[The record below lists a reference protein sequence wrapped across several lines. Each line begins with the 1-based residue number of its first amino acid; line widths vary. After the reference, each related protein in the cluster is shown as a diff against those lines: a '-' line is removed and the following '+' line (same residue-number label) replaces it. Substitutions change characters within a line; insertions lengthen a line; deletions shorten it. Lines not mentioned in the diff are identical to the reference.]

1 MKNLQKICAKPSEIE
16 NYETG
21 LQLKDLNLDCIHH
34 LLPEKE
40 IEIAFEVEEMLR
52 CLGVKDIVPGAQIF
66 PVRKEIK
73 CLMVTIRKRFFKGSL
88 RESKIMR
95 PGSIVERNIMMVRE
109 NSVLLKRM
117 TSLLLNLML
126 SNIASSSE
134 CSSIAK

>member
-1 MKNLQKICAKPSEIE
+1 
-16 NYETG
+16 
-21 LQLKDLNLDCIHH
+21 
-34 LLPEKE
+34 
-40 IEIAFEVEEMLR
+40 MLR

-66 PVRKEIK
+66 PVRKKIK
-73 CLMVTIRKRFFKGSL
+73 CLMVTIRKRFFKGSF

-95 PGSIVERNIMMVRE
+95 SGSIVERNIMMVRE